1 MEPEND
7 PHTMTTVRTEQKGN
21 GRPQHQKEPEARPIP
36 GHPGWEVEEE
46 TGRFYP
52 RGRQQGSAV
61 NKPSTNEGAGGS
73 AGPMRAQIREAE
85 LVTPYR
91 PRPTMGWRKAL
102 YRRTRINL
110 GPSPKE
116 RGWNDL
122 ERRIKTN
129 LRGTYL
135 IAVMGQKG
143 GVSKTVT
150 TVGIGAA
157 LAHYRTDKVAAIDA
171 NPAHGN
177 MAERID
183 EPTQGSWWHLINDR
197 KLNAYSDFRY
207 HLGKDS
213 TSGLEVLAS
222 DPGDRVLTGVE
233 LTETWLRLQR
243 QFPVSLVDCGNQ
255 LNDDITAAILE
266 LADAVIVVST
276 TGLDGAQGAKDTL
289 NWLLAHNY
297 PHLVRAAVVV
307 VSNIANV
314 KASHA
319 VQTLHEDFERA
330 VRAVHAIPYDPH
342 LHEAAAI
349 RTDRLKPATRRA
361 FVEAAAS
368 VADGFAA
375 ASDKEG
381 QKL

>member
-7 PHTMTTVRTEQKGN
+7 PHTMTTVRTEHTGN
-21 GRPQHQKEPEARPIP
+21 GRPQHQKGPETRPIP
-36 GHPGWEVEEE
+36 GHPGWEAEE

-52 RGRQQGSAV
+52 RGRQQGSVA

-91 PRPTMGWRKAL
+91 PRPTMGWRKGL

-122 ERRIKTN
+122 ERRIKTD

-150 TVGIGAA
+150 TVGIG
-157 LAHYRTDKVAAIDA
+157 AAIDA

-197 KLNAYSDFRY
+197 KLNSYSDFRY

-233 LTETWLRLQR
+233 VTETWLRLQR

-266 LADAVIVVST
+266 LTDAVIVVST

-297 PHLVRAAVVV
+297 PHLVRSAVVV

-342 LHEAAAI
+342 LHEASAI
-349 RTDRLKPATRRA
+349 RTDRLKPVTRRA

-375 ASDKEG
+375 ASDKDARPP
-381 QKL
+381 Q